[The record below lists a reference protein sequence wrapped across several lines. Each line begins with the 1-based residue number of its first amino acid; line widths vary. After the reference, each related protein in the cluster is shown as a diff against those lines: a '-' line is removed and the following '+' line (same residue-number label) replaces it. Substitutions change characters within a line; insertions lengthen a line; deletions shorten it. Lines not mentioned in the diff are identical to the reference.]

1 MERDPLRLAWTTRP
15 AAHCLAALSLL
26 VAAFLLLVGIDLVR
40 VVIDHVVLGAAPVPL
55 LRIALT
61 PPASLGLPA
70 LVLFKGFTL
79 DPATFRA
86 AVAGGLVLVPL
97 VAAVFVAAA
106 EALAA
111 GIGAAVLARLR
122 HAILDGVLSAS
133 PSARDGAQEAVTYA
147 GDPLSRDSTIL
158 GSAVLAP
165 LQAGGAVAATLLYL
179 LFVDWR
185 VAVLVAALLIFAASL
200 AGRRLGARLDA
211 ARARRMEGAA
221 VDQTFGDLLRRV
233 PALRAHGTAAF
244 ERERIGA
251 EFVAEHRP
259 VERQERR
266 LALADGIAASSLALT
281 PLAALG
287 LAAWLAGPPGLSPA
301 GLSPGEVAA
310 AAVAALIAAVELRVL
325 TQWQRLIGQVR
336 PILDETAR
344 SLGALLSR
352 ERREPAVSL
361 PAGGPLVASGVSAYD
376 PASGARI
383 TGVDLT
389 IAFPAHVAVVGDGDA
404 GPRVFALLAGGLIE
418 PSTGRLTYGGADL
431 AAVDPAL
438 RAGRIAF
445 AGGDTILIP
454 GSLQDNLLY
463 GCPDSETDRD
473 SRLAEAAAAAG
484 LDRLIHARGLAGT
497 LDPQREPKLASAIVE
512 ARRAVRAALT
522 AEGLDRYVDPF
533 DIGRYNHH
541 ATVGENLLFG
551 KPIGDTFREDNLAA
565 HPFVRAV
572 LEAEDLTKPL
582 AAVGVAIARSMIEI
596 FAEIPDGSPL
606 FERFS
611 FFAAADRSY
620 FEDLV
625 ERRSARRRGAE
636 LARDRERLIGLALRY
651 GESRHRL
658 GLVDEALQDRLV
670 AARAD
675 FARLLPVSLRPAI
688 EFYDEE
694 QLCTAASLQ
703 DNLLFGRLASDQA
716 GAEASVHAV
725 IGRVLTERGLD
736 AEVSRIGLSTNVD
749 PRGGD
754 LTLSQVAA
762 IDLVRCLVRRPEVL
776 VVERALDGLT
786 GAAADGL
793 VARLRGSLV
802 GRGLIVVT
810 SNLSP
815 AMDNPPFDIVMR
827 FERGIPALSDRRVR
841 IGTRRCMIGLPR
853 R

>member
-15 AAHCLAALSLL
+15 AAHLPRRA
-26 VAAFLLLVGIDLVR
+26 VASRRAPSCSSSASISCGSS
-40 VVIDHVVLGAAPVPL
+40 IDHVVLGAAPVPL
-55 LRIALT
+55 LRMRAH
-61 PPASLGLPA
+61 PARLPRPA
-70 LVLFKGFTL
+70 RPRPVPGFTL

-389 IAFPAHVAVVGDGDA
+389 IAFPAHVAA
-404 GPRVFALLAGGLIE
+404 RRRRRCRP
-418 PSTGRLTYGGADL
+418 
-431 AAVDPAL
+431 
-438 RAGRIAF
+438 
-445 AGGDTILIP
+445 
-454 GSLQDNLLY
+454 
-463 GCPDSETDRD
+463 
-473 SRLAEAAAAAG
+473 AG
-484 LDRLIHARGLAGT
+484 LRPPRRRSHRALDRPAHLWRRRSCRRRSG
-497 LDPQREPKLASAIVE
+497 R
-512 ARRAVRAALT
+512 ARRAHRA
-522 AEGLDRYVDPF
+522 
-533 DIGRYNHH
+533 
-541 ATVGENLLFG
+541 
-551 KPIGDTFREDNLAA
+551 
-565 HPFVRAV
+565 
-572 LEAEDLTKPL
+572 
-582 AAVGVAIARSMIEI
+582 
-596 FAEIPDGSPL
+596 
-606 FERFS
+606 
-611 FFAAADRSY
+611 
-620 FEDLV
+620 
-625 ERRSARRRGAE
+625 
-636 LARDRERLIGLALRY
+636 
-651 GESRHRL
+651 
-658 GLVDEALQDRLV
+658 
-670 AARAD
+670 
-675 FARLLPVSLRPAI
+675 
-688 EFYDEE
+688 
-694 QLCTAASLQ
+694 
-703 DNLLFGRLASDQA
+703 
-716 GAEASVHAV
+716 
-725 IGRVLTERGLD
+725 
-736 AEVSRIGLSTNVD
+736 
-749 PRGGD
+749 
-754 LTLSQVAA
+754 
-762 IDLVRCLVRRPEVL
+762 
-776 VVERALDGLT
+776 
-786 GAAADGL
+786 
-793 VARLRGSLV
+793 
-802 GRGLIVVT
+802 
-810 SNLSP
+810 SP
-815 AMDNPPFDIVMR
+815 A
-827 FERGIPALSDRRVR
+827 A
-841 IGTRRCMIGLPR
+841 TRS
-853 R
+853 